1 LSLPRNSAQRAV
13 EAKSQPQ
20 PQPIATE
27 KLQKVLARVGVG
39 SRRQIEQW
47 IAEGRITVNGEPA
60 TLGQRVTAHDR
71 VTLDGRVIP
80 TAGITPKSRVLVY
93 HKPEGEVCTRSDPQG
108 RPTVFEH
115 LPTLRASRW
124 ILVGRLD
131 FSTSGLLVVTNDGE
145 LAHRLMHPSS
155 EIEREYAVRIF
166 GEVTPQML
174 EQLRQGVQLED
185 GLARFDDIIDAG
197 GSGMNRWYHV
207 TLREGRYRE
216 VRRMWEAVG
225 ANLSRL
231 IRVRFGNVTLPRHV
245 RPGRFE
251 DLEPEAAAEL
261 YRLAGLTPPAA
272 TRAPTL
278 VRPRAPKG
286 ERAAPRRVG
295 GGPARD
301 RPRPHGGP
309 RGRAGRGRR

>member
-1 LSLPRNSAQRAV
+1 LAPPRDSAQRA
-13 EAKSQPQ
+13 AAAQPQ
-20 PQPIATE
+20 PLVAE

-47 IAEGRITVNGEPA
+47 ITEGRITVNGEPA
-60 TLGQRVTAHDR
+60 TLGRRVTASDR
-71 VTLDGRVIP
+71 VTLDGRIIP
-80 TAGITPKSRVLVY
+80 TVGITPKSRVLVY

-108 RPTVFEH
+108 RPTVFDH

-131 FSTSGLLVVTNDGE
+131 FSTSGLLVITNDGE

-166 GEVTPQML
+166 GEVTPQMF

-185 GLARFDDIIDAG
+185 GIARFNDIIDVG
-197 GSGMNRWYHV
+197 GSGSNHWYHV
-207 TLREGRYRE
+207 ILKEGRYRE

-251 DLEPEAAAEL
+251 DLDLEASAEL
-261 YRLAGLTPPAA
+261 YRLAGLTPPAV
-272 TRAPTL
+272 TRPPAVARARAIKGSRVT
-278 VRPRAPKG
+278 PRKQ
-286 ERAAPRRVG
+286 
-295 GGPARD
+295 GGPVRD
-301 RPRPHGGP
+301 RLGAHGP
-309 RGRAGRGRR
+309 RGARRGRR

>member
-1 LSLPRNSAQRAV
+1 
-13 EAKSQPQ
+13 
-20 PQPIATE
+20 
-27 KLQKVLARVGVG
+27 
-39 SRRQIEQW
+39 
-47 IAEGRITVNGEPA
+47 VNGEPA
-60 TLGQRVTAHDR
+60 KLGQRITANDR
-71 VTLDGRVIP
+71 VTLDGRAIP
-80 TAGITPKSRVLVY
+80 TVGITPKSRVLVY

-108 RPTVFEH
+108 RPTVFDH

-197 GSGMNRWYHV
+197 GSGKNRWYHV

-251 DLEPEAAAEL
+251 DLDPEASAEL

-272 TRAPTL
+272 PRAPTP

-286 ERAAPRRVG
+286 ERAAPRKLG

-301 RPRPHGGP
+301 RQRPHGGP